1 MIYGERIRFRH
12 AEKTDL
18 PAFVTW
24 LNDPEV
30 RAGMAMHL
38 PWSLIEEE
46 AWFETMIKH
55 PPDERILCIEARLGD
70 GWLLIG
76 SCAFV
81 NIDWRSR
88 ASEFGIMI
96 GEKAYWNQGYGTEA
110 VSLLLRHGF
119 DTLNLNRIFLR
130 VFSNNPRAIH
140 CYEKA
145 GFVHEGR
152 QRQGE
157 FQGGQYVDVL
167 LMSVL
172 REEYARASGS

>member
-1 MIYGERIRFRH
+1 
-12 AEKTDL
+12 
-18 PAFVTW
+18 
-24 LNDPEV
+24 
-30 RAGMAMHL
+30 MAMHL

-96 GEKAYWNQGYGTEA
+96 GEKAANRLTITDCSAKYCVVPGRSPTVFINRR
-110 VSLLLRHGF
+110 VS
-119 DTLNLNRIFLR
+119 D
-130 VFSNNPRAIH
+130 S
-140 CYEKA
+140 
-145 GFVHEGR
+145 
-152 QRQGE
+152 
-157 FQGGQYVDVL
+157 
-167 LMSVL
+167 S
-172 REEYARASGS
+172 